1 MSRLTEAIKV
11 ILWLLLFTFMF
22 GWLMNSRAQAETV
35 PAPEFNKLA
44 STLVGSQVEV
54 ECFTPS
60 DYPTYG
66 GFVYEDFSP
75 VIYLNG
81 NYCGALRRY
90 YNPRFLDQH
99 IFLVGQVTLALTHEA
114 MHLKLRS
121 NDEGR
126 VECTA
131 WRNVWQTI
139 KLLTPNVRARKL
151 IYTGA
156 SWFHFSKNPH
166 GPYRTEC

>member
-1 MSRLTEAIKV
+1 MSRLTDTIKV
-11 ILWLLLFTFMF
+11 ILWLTLVAGFLL
-22 GWLMNSRAQAETV
+22 LNAQARAETV

-44 STLVGSQVEV
+44 TTLVGSPVQVE
-54 ECFTPS
+54 CYTPS
-60 DYPTYG
+60 DYPTLG

-75 VIYLNG
+75 VIYLAG
-81 NYCGALRRY
+81 DFCGALRRY
-90 YNPRFLDQH
+90 YNPRFLRTHQWV
-99 IFLVGQVTLALTHEA
+99 VGQATLALTHEA

-131 WRNVWQTI
+131 WRNVWQTV
-139 KLLTPNVRARKL
+139 KLLTNNPTARTL
-151 IYTGA
+151 IYSGA
-156 SWFHFSKNPH
+156 KWFHFSKAVA